1 MLADYLRA
9 IHELKA
15 RDDVTR
21 KAIARFLSRA
31 ASIGDRSLELSL
43 SIPSDATDP
52 EFEGRTK
59 SERVDARQRHVLK
72 PAEDTRESLPSELV
86 EIEPRPDAEGRST
99 VDDSDL
105 LPPLKLDRRA
115 PTILPYCPLFAPQEC
130 RAIISQSL
138 AAKTHSTVLDL
149 DEIVRLVSQARPIN
163 RLPLLP
169 LYTLSRGVQLL
180 IDLGPGMEPFAVDRA
195 RITQDIRE
203 LAGNVEWLRFH
214 DSPLNGVLIEDAFQA
229 RPYLFPESGVPILV
243 VSDLGMNRWSPR
255 IAPGAIEKWIGFA
268 KRAAE
273 RDCPLIALVPL
284 DRADWVPALE
294 RRIRM
299 ILWDRE
305 TSARSVR
312 QCFTMYGHDRL
323 RHPRRRM
330 GRLLN
335 FKQTLS
341 LAVRAEPEL
350 IRALR
355 VELFPS
361 LGVSAE
367 AALWQDPG
375 VQTHNTMGLVFKS
388 DRRQQL
394 QAALAEQ
401 PKLFEAARQIIESLH
416 RDISPAIRIEE
427 ELAYHT
433 LSKQP
438 GSWERAAQTTW
449 RIVATL
455 SKDRR
460 ETFSRWALHAT
471 LRMPESLK
479 KTREGIHLQQGLA
492 ARNPD
497 LAEGLLAELS
507 EKDQVIPAWLRP
519 SDTSNSVQVGVRL
532 VRDGF
537 EVGTLSLA
545 DAHPLVLPRMS
556 EPWLDLAPA
565 YDVETVPG
573 SFHRVHF
580 QLPEGG
586 RYEATSTA
594 GFILRTPLGQ
604 SYRLAPRKAGRR
616 YGAAPLLL
624 FKSPEESS
632 FGSTF
637 EGAEVTVEY
646 RDEIQVTRGTV
657 WTPRPNHPYRQAV
670 EAVRGAFSGMELNQ
684 ILGVNRFI
692 VDVSCAWVPWE
703 VILGGMQGALR
714 PYLRASHGNRPL
726 LKGSTTVHTL
736 TINHTGAN
744 FGGSIWGKA
753 PSDLPWTYVQAPIS
767 GDINW
772 ELALGEQQILHII
785 ADPIE
790 TRGVVRLQLDDSDD
804 DSEYRDVTQ
813 PQRGMLL
820 RSDEAFKLLP
830 NIRAC
835 LLQPPIVTAER
846 ARTGA
851 DREKAGFLRR
861 FGAELQQQGFPLVF
875 VIPSLDWNMAER
887 SIAHLVSA
895 VSQSEALEEH
905 VQSTVA
911 ARKEVLSLKGSSDD
925 GIECAFDFCIYGG

>member
-1 MLADYLRA
+1 MLADYIRA
-9 IHELKA
+9 IHELKP

-21 KAIARFLSRA
+21 EAIARVLPGA
-31 ASIGDRSLELSL
+31 ASIGDRSLEFSP
-43 SIPSDATDP
+43 SIPPDSTGSEFAERTSSKRLDAT
-52 EFEGRTK
+52 
-59 SERVDARQRHVLK
+59 QRHVLK
-72 PAEDTRESLPSELV
+72 PAEDTLESLPSELV
-86 EIEPRPDAEGRST
+86 EIEPSPDAEGPPT

-105 LPPLKLDRRA
+105 LPPLKLDRQA
-115 PTILPYCPLFAPQEC
+115 PTTLPYCALFKPQEC

-138 AAKTHSTVLDL
+138 ASKAHSTVPDL
-149 DEIVRLVSQARPIN
+149 DEVVRLVSQAKPIN
-163 RLPLLP
+163 RLPLRP

-214 DSPLNGVLIEDAFQA
+214 DSPLNGVLIEDALQA

-255 IAPGAIEKWIGFA
+255 VAPGAIENWIEFA
-268 KRAAE
+268 RRAAE
-273 RDCPLIALVPL
+273 RDCLLVALVPL

-312 QCFTMYGHDRL
+312 QCFTMHGQVRL

-330 GRLLN
+330 WSLLN

-355 VELFPS
+355 VKLFPS

-367 AALWQDPG
+367 AALWQDPDL
-375 VQTHNTMGLVFKS
+375 QTRNAMGLVFKS
-388 DRRQQL
+388 DRRRQL
-394 QAALAEQ
+394 QVALAEDT
-401 PKLFEAARQIIESLH
+401 KLFEAAWQIIESLH

-438 GSWERAAQTTW
+438 GSWDCAAETTR

-471 LRMPESLK
+471 LRMPEALK
-479 KTREGIHLQQGLA
+479 KTREGIHLQQGVA

-507 EKDQVIPAWLRP
+507 EKDREIPAWLRP

-545 DAHPLVLPRMS
+545 DAHPLGLPRMS

-594 GFILRTPLGQ
+594 GFILRTPSGQ
-604 SYRLAPRKAGRR
+604 GYRLAPKKASSI
-616 YGAAPLLL
+616 YGTAPLLL

-632 FGSTF
+632 SGSTF
-637 EGAEVTVEY
+637 EEAEVTLEY
-646 RDEIQVTRGTV
+646 RDRIQVRRGTAR
-657 WTPRPNHPYRQAV
+657 TPQPNHPYRQAV
-670 EAVRGAFSGMELNQ
+670 EAVRGAFSGTELNQ

-692 VDVSCAWVPWE
+692 VDVPCAWVPWE

-714 PYLRASHGNRPL
+714 PYLRASHGNRLL

-736 TINHTGAN
+736 TLNHTGAN
-744 FGGSIWGKA
+744 FGGSIWQKPA
-753 PSDLPWTYVQAPIS
+753 SDLPWEYVQAPIP
-767 GDINW
+767 GDIHW
-772 ELALGEQQILHII
+772 TLALGEQQILHII

-790 TRGVVRLQLDDSDD
+790 TLGGVQLQLD
-804 DSEYRDVTQ
+804 DSEYRDANQ
-813 PQRGMLL
+813 PQLGMLL

-835 LLQPPIVTAER
+835 LLQLPIVTAEHV
-846 ARTGA
+846 RTGV
-851 DREKAGFLRR
+851 DRKKAGLLRR
-861 FGAELQQQGFPLVF
+861 FAAELQQQGFPLVF
-875 VIPSLDWNMAER
+875 VIPSLDWNMAVR
-887 SIAHLVSA
+887 SITHLVSS

-905 VQSTVA
+905 VQSTIT
-911 ARKEVLSLKGSSDD
+911 ARSEVLSLKGSSDD
-925 GIECAFDFCIYGG
+925 EIECAFDFCIYGG